1 MSPRRRRDL
10 LVGVVTPVL
19 ALVALDLALSI
30 LLHFSAGRL
39 AGIDVAPYDL
49 LFGDRPEDAVRD
61 EDPYFCFDS
70 DLGWCI
76 RPNGVSKN
84 GLFRANA
91 VGLRGDRDYA
101 PQPPTGV
108 TRIAVFGESF
118 VHGDK
123 VANEETWPH
132 LLEIAAADVEVLNFG
147 VNGYGTDQAL
157 LRYRRDGVAY
167 HPQV

>member
-1 MSPRRRRDL
+1 
-10 LVGVVTPVL
+10 VI

-30 LLHFSAGRL
+30 LLHFGAGRL

-76 RPNGVSKN
+76 RPNGASKD

-91 VGLRGDRDYA
+91 GGLRGDRD
-101 PQPPTGV
+101 
-108 TRIAVFGESF
+108 
-118 VHGDK
+118 
-123 VANEETWPH
+123 
-132 LLEIAAADVEVLNFG
+132 
-147 VNGYGTDQAL
+147 
-157 LRYRRDGVAY
+157 
-167 HPQV
+167 